1 MGCIVEK
8 EKQPGISF
16 DKIFLSKLEFDV
28 LDFNSQN
35 TKYAVDFEN
44 NPIISEDKK
53 LLVHRLKVDVM
64 KGVESPRFKL
74 IFELVGVFKTE
85 DESANM
91 ELGKFAEYNAPALMM
106 PFAREIISSI
116 TSKSIYPTL
125 LIPPSNIYA
134 ILKKKPAS
142 SESKPKQ

>member
-1 MGCIVEK
+1 VEK